1 MKKAHAPDSPRR
13 RYDGQGKRLAQKNAT
28 RLALVA
34 TARRLFAE
42 KGYHETGTT
51 EIVAAAGVTQGAL
64 YHHFADKE
72 DLFLAVF
79 MAVQRDVPQISAA
92 ASGTAGKTDPW
103 TKFRRGVHAF
113 LTAAPAHRDLQRILL
128 LDGPVVLGWKRWRE
142 IQQSHGL
149 GAVVAALDKA
159 MAAGV
164 LPALPVQQTG
174 HMILAMIDEAALLI
188 VNGENRP
195 AKIRA
200 IADTVDVLLSGMA
213 LTRSAMARARR

>member
-1 MKKAHAPDSPRR
+1 MKKERPVSTPAR
-13 RYDGQGKRLAQKNAT
+13 RYDGRGKRLAQKNAT
-28 RLALVA
+28 RQALID

-51 EIVAAAGVTQGAL
+51 EIVAEAGVTQGAL

-79 MAVQRDVPQISAA
+79 MAVQRDVLRISEA
-92 ASGTAGKTDPW
+92 ASGTTGAADPW
-103 TKFRRGVHAF
+103 TEFRKGVHAF
-113 LTAAPAHRDLQRILL
+113 LIAAPAHRDLQRILL

-149 GAVVAALDKA
+149 GAVVAAIELA
-159 MAAGV
+159 VAAGL

-195 AKIRA
+195 AKIRQ
-200 IADTVDVLLSGMA
+200 IADTVDVLLAGIA
-213 LTRSAMARARR
+213 LPRKASRKERG